1 MKAGETRTY
10 TIPLRKEFLKTA
22 RWRRAE
28 KAVNTVRSF
37 VVQHAKAEDV
47 KVGRWLNEAIWKRGA
62 KNPPSRVRVDV
73 KKEDDYALVE
83 LSELPRKAKK
93 EEKQPAE
100 IPEKVEEKKEEKPV
114 KNAVAK
120 KETKPKTTTNKT
132 LSKKPVAK
140 KETKPKTTTNKT
152 LSKKPVATK
161 TTTKSSSTKSKKKE

>member
-73 KKEDDYALVE
+73 TKEDDYVLVE

-100 IPEKVEEKKEEKPV
+100 LPAKVEEKKEEKPV
-114 KNAVAK
+114 KKTVAK
-120 KETKPKTTTNKT
+120 KETKPKTTTKKAPV
-132 LSKKPVAK
+132 KKPVAK
-140 KETKPKTTTNKT
+140 KTSETK
-152 LSKKPVATK
+152 TK
-161 TTTKSSSTKSKKKE
+161 TKSSSTKSKKKE

>member
-1 MKAGETRTY
+1 MMKAGETRTY

-62 KNPPSRVRVDV
+62 KNPPARVRVDV
-73 KKEDDYALVE
+73 KKEDDYVMVE

-93 EEKQPAE
+93 EETKPADL
-100 IPEKVEEKKEEKPV
+100 PEKVEEKKEEKTV
-114 KNAVAK
+114 K
-120 KETKPKTTTNKT
+120 KETKTVKKTTTKKT
-132 LSKKPVAK
+132 PAKKPVVK
-140 KETKPKTTTNKT
+140 KTST
-152 LSKKPVATK
+152 TK
-161 TTTKSSSTKSKKKE
+161 TNTKSSSTKSKKKE

>member
-73 KKEDDYALVE
+73 KKEDDYVLVE

-100 IPEKVEEKKEEKPV
+100 LPAKVEEKKEEKPV
-114 KNAVAK
+114 KKTVAK
-120 KETKPKTTTNKT
+120 KETKPKTTTKKAPV
-132 LSKKPVAK
+132 KKPVAK
-140 KETKPKTTTNKT
+140 KTSETK
-152 LSKKPVATK
+152 TK
-161 TTTKSSSTKSKKKE
+161 TKSSSTKSKKKE

>member
-1 MKAGETRTY
+1 MMKVGETRTY

-28 KAVNTVRSF
+28 KAVNMVRSF

-73 KKEDDYALVE
+73 KKEDDYVLVE

-93 EEKQPAE
+93 EETTPAE
-100 IPEKVEEKKEEKPV
+100 LPAKVEEKKEEKSV
-114 KNAVAK
+114 KEK
-120 KETKPKTTTNKT
+120 PKPKTVTKKT
-132 LSKKPVAK
+132 PTKKPAVK
-140 KETKPKTTTNKT
+140 KA
-152 LSKKPVATK
+152 SATK
-161 TTTKSSSTKSKKKE
+161 TKTKSSSTKSKKKE

>member
-62 KNPPSRVRVDV
+62 KNPPARVRVDV
-73 KKEDDYALVE
+73 KKEDDYVMVE
-83 LSELPRKAKK
+83 LTELPRKAKK
-93 EEKQPAE
+93 EETKPADL
-100 IPEKVEEKKEEKPV
+100 PEKVKEKKEEKPV
-114 KNAVAK
+114 KKVVEK
-120 KETKPKTTTNKT
+120 KETKTKTTAKKT
-132 LSKKPVAK
+132 PVKKPVIK
-140 KETKPKTTTNKT
+140 KTST
-152 LSKKPVATK
+152 TK
-161 TTTKSSSTKSKKKE
+161 TKTKLSSTKSKKKE

>member
-1 MKAGETRTY
+1 MMKAGETRTY

-73 KKEDDYALVE
+73 KKEDDYVLVE

-93 EEKQPAE
+93 EETKPTE
-100 IPEKVEEKKEEKPV
+100 LPEKVEEKKEEKPV
-114 KNAVAK
+114 KKAVAK
-120 KETKPKTTTNKT
+120 KETKPKTTAKKT
-132 LSKKPVAK
+132 PAKKPVTK
-140 KETKPKTTTNKT
+140 KA
-152 LSKKPVATK
+152 SATK
-161 TTTKSSSTKSKKKE
+161 TKTKSSSTKSKKKE

>member
-1 MKAGETRTY
+1 MMKAGETRTY

-73 KKEDDYALVE
+73 KKEDDYVLVE

-93 EEKQPAE
+93 EETKPAE
-100 IPEKVEEKKEEKPV
+100 IPEKVEEKKEEKL
-114 KNAVAK
+114 KKTVAK
-120 KETKPKTTTNKT
+120 KETKPKTITKKAPA
-132 LSKKPVAK
+132 KKPVAK
-140 KETKPKTTTNKT
+140 KTSETK
-152 LSKKPVATK
+152 TK
-161 TTTKSSSTKSKKKE
+161 TKSSSTKSKKKE

>member
-62 KNPPSRVRVDV
+62 KNPPARVRVDV
-73 KKEDDYALVE
+73 KKEDDYVMVE
-83 LSELPRKAKK
+83 LTELPRKAKK
-93 EEKQPAE
+93 EETKPADL
-100 IPEKVEEKKEEKPV
+100 PEKVKEKKEEKPV
-114 KNAVAK
+114 K
-120 KETKPKTTTNKT
+120 KETKPIKKETTKKTPA
-132 LSKKPVAK
+132 KKPVVK
-140 KETKPKTTTNKT
+140 KTST
-152 LSKKPVATK
+152 TK
-161 TTTKSSSTKSKKKE
+161 TKTKSSSTKSKKKE

>member
-73 KKEDDYALVE
+73 KKEENYVLVE

-93 EEKQPAE
+93 EEIKTEEKLPA
-100 IPEKVEEKKEEKPV
+100 KEEVKKEEKPV
-114 KNAVAK
+114 KSEAKTDKKTATKKAPAK
-120 KETKPKTTTNKT
+120 KPAVKKASETK
-132 LSKKPVAK
+132 
-140 KETKPKTTTNKT
+140 TK
-152 LSKKPVATK
+152 
-161 TTTKSSSTKSKKKE
+161 TKSSSTKPKKK

>member
-73 KKEDDYALVE
+73 KKEDDYVMVE

-93 EEKQPAE
+93 EETTPAE
-100 IPEKVEEKKEEKPV
+100 LPAKVEEKKEEKPV
-114 KNAVAK
+114 K
-120 KETKPKTTTNKT
+120 EEEKPKTVTKKT
-132 LSKKPVAK
+132 PAKKPVTK
-140 KETKPKTTTNKT
+140 KAST
-152 LSKKPVATK
+152 TK
-161 TTTKSSSTKSKKKE
+161 TKTKSSSTKSKKKE

>member
-73 KKEDDYALVE
+73 KKEDDYVLVE

-93 EEKQPAE
+93 EETKPAE
-100 IPEKVEEKKEEKPV
+100 IPEKVEEKKEEKL
-114 KNAVAK
+114 KKTVAK
-120 KETKPKTTTNKT
+120 KETKPKTITKKAPA
-132 LSKKPVAK
+132 KKPVAK
-140 KETKPKTTTNKT
+140 KTSETK
-152 LSKKPVATK
+152 TK
-161 TTTKSSSTKSKKKE
+161 TKSSSTKSKKKE

>member
-1 MKAGETRTY
+1 MMKAGETRTY

-73 KKEDDYALVE
+73 KKEDDYVMVE

-93 EEKQPAE
+93 EETKPTDL
-100 IPEKVEEKKEEKPV
+100 PEKVEEKKEEKPV
-114 KNAVAK
+114 KKETKTIK
-120 KETKPKTTTNKT
+120 KETTKKTPA
-132 LSKKPVAK
+132 KKPVVK
-140 KETKPKTTTNKT
+140 KTST
-152 LSKKPVATK
+152 TK
-161 TTTKSSSTKSKKKE
+161 TKTKSSSTKSKKKE

>member
-1 MKAGETRTY
+1 MMKAGETRTY

-73 KKEDDYALVE
+73 KKEDDYVLVE

-100 IPEKVEEKKEEKPV
+100 LPAKVEEKKEEKPV
-114 KNAVAK
+114 KKTVAK
-120 KETKPKTTTNKT
+120 KETKPKTTTKKAPV
-132 LSKKPVAK
+132 KKPVAK
-140 KETKPKTTTNKT
+140 KTSETK
-152 LSKKPVATK
+152 TK
-161 TTTKSSSTKSKKKE
+161 TKSSSTKSKKKE